1 MLQYETKFTMGDG
14 ETLMTSTRNRSRVQ
28 FSKMAEELFPKQLQ
42 AVLLEAGKFRVA
54 AHKGKPS

>member
-1 MLQYETKFTMGDG
+1 MGDG

>member
-1 MLQYETKFTMGDG
+1 MGDG

-54 AHKGKPS
+54 AHKSKSS